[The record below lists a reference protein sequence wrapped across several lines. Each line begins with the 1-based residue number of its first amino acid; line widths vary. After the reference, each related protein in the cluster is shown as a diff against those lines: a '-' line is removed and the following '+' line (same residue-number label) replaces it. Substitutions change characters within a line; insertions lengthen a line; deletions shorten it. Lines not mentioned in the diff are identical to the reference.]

1 MPWVHCDRHRQ
12 STGQLEIRP
21 LGSTHRASSRGRI
34 GVLVEKQQRK
44 YSIAESVVV
53 PVFLLNEMFPAR
65 NAIVDHDE
73 AEGLIASGE
82 ARRAGFLRVH
92 TTRGSIGMPVVRMRK
107 TKQITGSPI
116 NRPLRGFSATMSPK
130 HPKSGGHPL
139 SGFYH
144 SLLDSLSSSNQKQRT
159 RAHEFLEEIA

>member
-1 MPWVHCDRHRQ
+1 MER
-12 STGQLEIRP
+12 
-21 LGSTHRASSRGRI
+21 
-34 GVLVEKQQRK
+34 QQRK

-53 PVFLLNEMFPAR
+53 PVFLVNEMFPAR

-73 AEGLIASGE
+73 AEGLIASGD
-82 ARRAGFLRVH
+82 ARSAGFQRVH
-92 TTRGSIGMPVVRMRK
+92 TTRGSIGMRVVRMRK

-116 NRPLRGFSATMSPK
+116 SQPLRGCSATMSPK

-144 SLLDSLSSSNQKQRT
+144 SLLDSLSSSNQKQKI
-159 RAHEFLEEIA
+159 RAVESLNIWRK